1 MDWEYLKDGG
11 GESFFKKLPRS
22 GGGANLGS
30 FWFSFI
36 FSHNCSALDHSA
48 TAPPSQHF
56 SYYHARIAMNVM
68 GVLMKV
74 MVINWE
80 RPTNFKA
87 VQCRFTKPV
96 VTRCQTSL
104 WFFFPWIICWLSYS
118 LNKYSVFY
126 SVIWDPADRRFNF
139 LNAIFA
145 ARHDWVTMKL
155 QSSSNKGLKW
165 SSRFFN
171 SGVKIHQL
179 L

>member
-1 MDWEYLKDGG
+1 
-11 GESFFKKLPRS
+11 
-22 GGGANLGS
+22 
-30 FWFSFI
+30 
-36 FSHNCSALDHSA
+36 
-48 TAPPSQHF
+48 
-56 SYYHARIAMNVM
+56 MNIV
-68 GVLMKV
+68 GVFMKG

-80 RPTNFKA
+80 RPANFKA
-87 VQCRFTKPV
+87 VQCRFTKPA

-155 QSSSNKGLKW
+155 QSSSNKGMKW

-179 L
+179 LQKYNLLEMFRITFRCWKNQKLWKMIEVFCSMTDFNQSKSRLFFMINRGW